1 MTMNLNDNFDLDKVE
16 FTDSELEMPYD
27 NPQRYVGLSGQQ
39 VKDVLKDYAPNQD
52 WLKGFYWANVVKY
65 TLRFKD
71 KGGVKD
77 LKKAKDYLEWLIDE
91 ETNNEE

>member
-1 MTMNLNDNFDLDKVE
+1 MTNSVYGDDLRVDFPCE
-16 FTDSELEMPYD
+16 D
-27 NPQRYVGLSGQQ
+27 PQRYVGKSGQQ

-52 WLKGFYWANVVKY
+52 WLEGFYWANVVKY
-65 TLRFKD
+65 MLRFKD

>member
-1 MTMNLNDNFDLDKVE
+1 MSVNLEDYFEPDESPRTYYGID
-16 FTDSELEMPYD
+16 T
-27 NPQRYVGLSGQQ
+27 PQRYVGQSGQQ

-77 LKKAKDYLEWLIDE
+77 LKKAKDYLEWLIEE
-91 ETNNEE
+91 ETNNEK

>member
-71 KGGVKD
+71 KGG
-77 LKKAKDYLEWLIDE
+77 APLI
-91 ETNNEE
+91 NGSFAYKRILIRKRK